1 MKGCPA
7 SWNVRDSHMMN
18 TLERLMKFYGTDSK
32 CIVWAHNTHI
42 GDARATDMRRAK
54 MVNLGQL
61 ARERAGS
68 DNVTL
73 VGFGTYEGTVIAAK
87 EWGGRM
93 ERCRYRLQLTKDGI
107 ACYTKDVLPSS
118 HQVVNSLFF
127 LRRKEQCLL
136 SLWNREQ

>member
-1 MKGCPA
+1 MKGGPA

-93 ERCRYRLQLTKDGI
+93 ERMQVPPATDERWDSLLYQRCI
-107 ACYTKDVLPSS
+107 AKQPSS
-118 HQVVNSLFF
+118 GKLFI
-127 LRRKEQCLL
+127 L
-136 SLWNREQ
+136 SEEERTMSPLPME